1 LWDRGNIPSYGKFR
15 EHIEEETDTVFGS
28 CSRAALL
35 PAHLKGLPVMDN
47 TGRFAPGSGE
57 HGRFSA
63 TDWKPDP
70 VRQELEADKKKQ
82 AWELP
87 AGQEAEKEAA
97 QSVYGDAEEHVD
109 GRSSHV

>member
-15 EHIEEETDTVFGS
+15 EHIEEETDTVLGS

-35 PAHLKGLPVMDN
+35 PAHLQGLPVMDN

-63 TDWKPDP
+63 RDWTPDP

-87 AGQEAEKEAA
+87 AGQEAA

-109 GRSSHV
+109 GRSSNV